1 MGTVHIGTV
10 VGSVFGNVTQYIQK
24 EELKDLEGV
33 KEVKEVIADT
43 FLNTNQK
50 VLALTPSNSSKEL
63 EELEGVKGVKPNVLD
78 TDSEELKELE
88 ELEGVKANT
97 LLNTNQKV
105 LALTPSNSSNSSKD
119 NSSNSFNSFNS
130 SENIPP
136 ELATERAGRLRER
149 LEGAGLVDAHWQPVG
164 LSLAEKGVLVQY
176 VAGELGLAAQWK
188 TFARLWGMNP
198 ETLRKAYGKG
208 MEQKKTLAFWERVK
222 G

>member
-1 MGTVHIGTV
+1 M
-10 VGSVFGNVTQYIQK
+10 
-24 EELKDLEGV
+24 
-33 KEVKEVIADT
+33 
-43 FLNTNQK
+43 
-50 VLALTPSNSSKEL
+50 ALTPSNSF
-63 EELEGVKGVKPNVLD
+63 
-78 TDSEELKELE
+78 
-88 ELEGVKANT
+88 
-97 LLNTNQKV
+97 
-105 LALTPSNSSNSSKD
+105 NSSNSSKD
-119 NSSNSFNSFNS
+119 NSFNSFNS

-136 ELATERAGRLRER
+136 ELATERAERLRER

-222 G
+222 GE

>member
-24 EELKDLEGV
+24 EELK
-33 KEVKEVIADT
+33 
-43 FLNTNQK
+43 
-50 VLALTPSNSSKEL
+50 
-63 EELEGVKGVKPNVLD
+63 
-78 TDSEELKELE
+78 ELKELE
-88 ELEGVKANT
+88 ELEGVKEVKPNVLDT
-97 LLNTNQKV
+97 DQKV
-105 LALTPSNSSNSSKD
+105 LALTP
-119 NSSNSFNSFNS
+119 SNSFNSFNS

-136 ELATERAGRLRER
+136 ELATERAERLRER

-208 MEQKKTLAFWERVK
+208 MEQKKTLAFWGRVK
-222 G
+222 GE

>member
-24 EELKDLEGV
+24 EELKEL
-33 KEVKEVIADT
+33 
-43 FLNTNQK
+43 
-50 VLALTPSNSSKEL
+50 KEL
-63 EELEGVKGVKPNVLD
+63 EELEGVKEVKPNVLD
-78 TDSEELKELE
+78 TDSEELK

-105 LALTPSNSSNSSKD
+105 LALTPSNSSNSS
-119 NSSNSFNSFNS
+119 NSSKDNSFNSFNS

-136 ELATERAGRLRER
+136 ELATERAERLRER

-208 MEQKKTLAFWERVK
+208 MEQKKTLAFWGRVRSNEK
-222 G
+222 